1 MHGECVDWGR
11 GCRELR
17 CQQPCP
23 ESFAAGEAPQPAGG
37 LKHGSGGGDAALAL
51 GPPPRAR
58 AAPPR
63 PEESAVSRIPRAPL
77 WAVFTLPPASF
88 SLQRSPRPRPAA
100 GRHRRPGRGRAAAGS
115 AGPHRKPQQP
125 QPKRCWWR
133 VRVPE
138 AAEPK
143 AEPRHGPRPVAP
155 DEARRAE
162 GTVVAEG
169 LVPEA
174 ELGSQNKGLMSTEH
188 LTPGLAMSSPWGVA
202 DLGERPS
209 FLFRPPHFSSC
220 PRKSKLRKVGP
231 QKPRVCA
238 PPTQGTAATQLQL
251 SVACE

>member
-1 MHGECVDWGR
+1 M
-11 GCRELR
+11 
-17 CQQPCP
+17 
-23 ESFAAGEAPQPAGG
+23 
-37 LKHGSGGGDAALAL
+37 

-88 SLQRSPRPRPAA
+88 SLQCSPRPRPAA
-100 GRHRRPGRGRAAAGS
+100 GRHRRSGCGGAAAGS

-125 QPKRCWWR
+125 KQCWWR

-143 AEPRHGPRPVAP
+143 AEPRHGPRPMAP

-162 GTVVAEG
+162 GTLVAEG

-188 LTPGLAMSSPWGVA
+188 LTPGLAMPSPWGLA

-209 FLFRPPHFSSC
+209 FLPRPHFSSC
-220 PRKSKLRKVGP
+220 SRKSKLRKVGP